1 MQDVLDVL
9 IDQQYAKYSMSELAS
24 LTEANKGTISKAVKL
39 TQEARE
45 ADTESPEPD
54 VPWFDA

>member
-1 MQDVLDVL
+1 
-9 IDQQYAKYSMSELAS
+9 MSELAS
-24 LTEANKGTISKAVKL
+24 LTGANKGTISKAVKL

-45 ADTESPEPD
+45 ADTEAPEPD